1 MLQERSTAA
10 VGGERGGVGLLIVM
24 VVNSGKCLVE
34 RDGSCDLVT
43 GISGELQLRPE
54 SSSTLAIEQKC
65 EHSGRSENGGINEGC
80 RALSKCSP
88 ATKKSRRDEKIS
100 AFVDFSARALEHL
113 M

>member
-54 SSSTLAIEQKC
+54 SSEQKMQQHLV
-65 EHSGRSENGGINEGC
+65 EDVVYRLVTFNTAG
-80 RALSKCSP
+80 
-88 ATKKSRRDEKIS
+88 T
-100 AFVDFSARALEHL
+100 FV
-113 M
+113 